1 MIMLTACQQEIER
14 LTGELQVSG
23 VYSRWIYCIPYMKS
37 LFAKWLTSTFH
48 NN

>member
-23 VYSRWIYCIPYMKS
+23 CIADGY
-37 LFAKWLTSTFH
+37 TVFH
-48 NN
+48 I